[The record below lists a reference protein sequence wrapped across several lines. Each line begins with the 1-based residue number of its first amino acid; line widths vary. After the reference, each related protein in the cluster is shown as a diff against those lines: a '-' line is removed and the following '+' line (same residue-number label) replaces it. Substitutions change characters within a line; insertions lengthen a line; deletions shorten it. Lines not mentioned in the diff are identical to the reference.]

1 MQVQSRKICGQRRKP
16 SSYPYILIFATGSY
30 ARYIL
35 HRIYIEIGLMMVLRN
50 MIMYRIRQLHAIN
63 CHDYH
68 LVIFC

>member
-1 MQVQSRKICGQRRKP
+1 MICGQRRKL

-35 HRIYIEIGLMMVLRN
+35 HRNYIEIGLMMVLQN

-63 CHDYH
+63 
-68 LVIFC
+68 